1 MESCSH
7 DGTVGKRTGFE
18 SFSRKPLKVGDN
30 KQSFEK
36 RSSLGPGT
44 RALRASG
51 SWWQHVA
58 MKITIQAHVS
68 EY

>member
-1 MESCSH
+1 MMVQWEEGQDLKVSAESH
-7 DGTVGKRTGFE
+7 
-18 SFSRKPLKVGDN
+18 LVGDN

-36 RSSLGPGT
+36 RST

-58 MKITIQAHVS
+58 MKFTIQAHFS